1 MRERLVKLF
10 KRKSWRF
17 LRWILLVLLIILL
30 LASLSVM
37 LARLGWSTGF
47 GQKTLWDWLDLLIIP
62 VVAALG
68 GFWLN
73 RTSQR
78 IERVRAEREHQI
90 ERDRA
95 DRERQLERE
104 IASERNQEAAL
115 QAYLDRMT
123 DLLLR
128 EKLRD
133 SKPGDEVRTVA
144 STRTLT
150 VLRGLDRERKN
161 AVVWFLVDSSVVS
174 ADPRQ
179 KDASGPIVSLAVAD
193 LSGVDLT
200 GAFLSRADLFRANLS
215 HARLPLANLTEAY
228 LSGANLTEAH
238 LSGANLLGADL
249 SMADLT
255 AAYLHEAIVTPE
267 QLRSASSL
275 NGATM
280 PDGTTFTPG
289 SLEAKAVLFRDHHI
303 GHRKQ
308 PEASRG

>member
-10 KRKSWRF
+10 KRTSWRV

-37 LARLGWSTGF
+37 FARLGWSTGF
-47 GQKTLWDWLDLLIIP
+47 GKKTLWDWLDLLIIP
-62 VVAALG
+62 IVAALG

-73 RTSQR
+73 RISQR
-78 IERVRAEREHQI
+78 I

-123 DLLLR
+123 DLLLK

-150 VLRGLDRERKN
+150 VLRGLERERKN
-161 AVVWFLVDSSVVS
+161 AVVWFLVESNLVS
-174 ADPRQ
+174 ADPQ
-179 KDASGPIVSLAVAD
+179 QNDASGPIVSLAVTD

-228 LSGANLTEAH
+228 LSGANLSDADLSAANLLRAD
-238 LSGANLLGADL
+238 LSGANLR
-249 SMADLT
+249 
-255 AAYLHEAIVTPE
+255 EAHLYEAMVTPE

-280 PDGTTFTPG
+280 PDGTTYTPNSLG
-289 SLEAKAVLFRDHHI
+289 SKPAA
-303 GHRKQ
+303 
-308 PEASRG
+308 PETTAPGTLSGQESPAGDAQTGSE